1 MGDLPSTSI
10 TTERA
15 SMMSLKACLTVVSP
29 LLLVTLC
36 LAAPYEVSPSTAT
49 PPTPEKLVQ
58 SDPAVHCTV
67 QYITIWDTG
76 YEQLWQVESQRLC
89 QETTKEE
96 CRGVKDKVC
105 SQEYKK
111 VCMDEYKT
119 VLEPYTE
126 TECVTTYKEDCE
138 YHWEIVGTEKVWAPI
153 KGSSKKN
160 PYDECH
166 DVQKTHSK
174 QVSYPVCH
182 DVPQEKCHYL
192 DRKEC
197 YQVPH
202 QTCKSQPITKCQE
215 LPKEICHLKHKRVPI
230 RVSKTIPK
238 KVCDTGYGDLSPV
251 PDQEFLP
258 VPVVTTT
265 PTTLT
270 DVLNRNDQPTFAFSS
285 GNSLDNNES
294 NVKEFD
300 KCVFQDNSNSTIN
313 FED

>member
-1 MGDLPSTSI
+1 
-10 TTERA
+10 
-15 SMMSLKACLTVVSP
+15 MSLKTCLRAVSP
-29 LLLVTLC
+29 LLLATLS
-36 LAAPYEVSPSTAT
+36 LAAPYEVSPTTAV

-58 SDPAVHCTV
+58 SDKAVHCTV
-67 QYITIWDTG
+67 QYITIWDTEYEDRPFEECETV
-76 YEQLWQVESQRLC
+76 YEQLCQVESQRLC
-89 QETTKEE
+89 QETAKEE
-96 CRGVKDKVC
+96 CRVVKDKVC

-111 VCMDEYKT
+111 VCVDEYKT

-153 KGSSKKN
+153 QGSCKKN

-174 QVSYPVCH
+174 EVSYPVCH

-215 LPKEICHLKHKRVPI
+215 VPKEICHLKHKRVPV
-230 RVSKTIPK
+230 RVSKTVPK

-251 PDQEFLP
+251 PEQEFLP
-258 VPVVTTT
+258 VPVLTTTHT

-285 GNSLDNNES
+285 GNSLDDNES

-300 KCVFQDNSNSTIN
+300 KFVFQDKSNSTIK
-313 FED
+313 FEE